1 MMKHEFEALA
11 IRGIGTISPAL
22 YDTIESMYNS
32 ENDYHAAHGGIN
44 ENKQDFVKRV
54 FGGKVNTPKT
64 ILEKITREVIKE
76 NRYAL
81 QGCTVTQARLLEM
94 DKLITQH
101 LQWLARQA
109 Y

>member
-11 IRGIGTISPAL
+11 IRGNSTISPLL
-22 YDTIESMYNS
+22 YVTIESMYNS
-32 ENDYHAAHGGIN
+32 DNDYHAAHGGTD
-44 ENKQDFVKRV
+44 ESKQDFVKRV

-64 ILEKITREVIKE
+64 ILQKITAEVIRE

-81 QGCTVTQARLLEM
+81 LGCQLSASRLSEM
-94 DKLITQH
+94 DTQITQH
-101 LQWLARQA
+101 LQWLAHQA